1 MIALGNRFLLSI
13 LPLFAGLC
21 VACGEKPEKLPTAE
35 KVAELSESDR
45 ASAPPLYQLLYDSAF
60 NPSLQALEQ
69 RTRILIWLR
78 YMDFEDFQIQELKAL
93 HGRAREVAD
102 RVRAS
107 EAEIYA
113 RYETDLASTYQ
124 RVHNLLVSGAPL
136 DDARFQSEATALLER
151 NDHVKRDRE
160 IFSTRMQSISALIEE
175 EQHFLQG
182 LTPRQEMLF
191 ADVLFT
197 LRATLEPLH
206 QPEAFRKLAGSTF
219 TPGDPGLL
227 LAGDYDEARR
237 PMNLA
242 GLWSDQASET
252 IAAPV
257 LHEARLEMLLFLL
270 LQEEAC
276 APALDDAL
284 RSRGASGVAPSPPE
298 PSVGD

>member
-1 MIALGNRFLLSI
+1 MFAPGNRFLLLI
-13 LPLFAGLC
+13 LPLMAGTFI
-21 VACGEKPEKLPTAE
+21 ACSTNPEELPTAE
-35 KVAELSESDR
+35 KVAKLSDSDR

-60 NPSLQALEQ
+60 NPGLQFLEQ

-78 YMDFEDFQIQELKAL
+78 YMDFEDFQLQELKAL
-93 HGRAREVAD
+93 QSRAKEVAE

-107 EAEIYA
+107 ETEIYA
-113 RYETDLASTYQ
+113 RYETELEGTYQ
-124 RVHNLLVSGAPL
+124 RVHELLVSGAPL
-136 DDARFQSEATALLER
+136 DDVRFQSEATALLER

-160 IFSTRMQSISALIEE
+160 IFSTRMQSISSLLE
-175 EQHFLQG
+175 EQTHFLQG

-227 LAGDYDEARR
+227 LAGDYDEARQ

-252 IAAPV
+252 ISAPV

-270 LQEEAC
+270 LQEEAF

-284 RSRGASGVAPSPPE
+284 RSIGGSQSPPPE
-298 PSVGD
+298 ASD

>member
-1 MIALGNRFLLSI
+1 MKALGHSLLFTTLALI
-13 LPLFAGLC
+13 VAIC
-21 VACGEKPEKLPTAE
+21 TACGEKKQKLPTAE
-35 KVAELSESDR
+35 KVAELSETDR

-60 NPSLQALEQ
+60 NPDLQALEQ

-78 YMDFEDFQIQELKAL
+78 YMEFEAFQLQELKSL
-93 HGRAREVAD
+93 HERGKEVAEQ
-102 RVRAS
+102 VRKT

-113 RYETDLASTYQ
+113 RYEANLAEAYENIRT
-124 RVHNLLVSGAPL
+124 LLVDGKPL
-136 DDARFQSEATALLER
+136 DDESFNTAAASLLKN

-160 IFSTRMQSISALIEE
+160 IYSTRMQSIATLLEE

-197 LRATLEPLH
+197 LRSSLEPIH
-206 QPEAFRKLAGSTF
+206 QPEAFRAMAGSTF

-227 LAGDYDEARR
+227 LAGDYDENRQ

-252 IAAPV
+252 ISSPV
-257 LHEARLEMLLFLL
+257 LHEARLEMLLFLVM
-270 LQEEAC
+270 QEDAFG
-276 APALDDAL
+276 PAIDDAL
-284 RSRGASGVAPSPPE
+284 IALSKTASAE
-298 PSVGD
+298 PVPNK